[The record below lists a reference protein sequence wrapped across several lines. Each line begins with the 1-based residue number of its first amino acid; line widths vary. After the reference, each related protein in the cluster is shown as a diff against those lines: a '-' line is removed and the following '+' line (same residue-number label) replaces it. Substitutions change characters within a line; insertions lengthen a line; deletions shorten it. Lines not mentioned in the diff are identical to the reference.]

1 MKDPS
6 GAPCP
11 SSDCNSTDGFKQD
24 KKTGWGHCFVCDI
37 NRPPE
42 FTNEWMSNKLTDH
55 ITIEKINSELKTVGN
70 ISPPSDVARPFVS
83 RGFSEEAVKR
93 FKIDIAKDR
102 NQGYVAKYPMFDPAT
117 GEHVANKVR
126 LKVNRKDEGDGP
138 PFRIEGDFSRAGLFG
153 RHAFP
158 AGSAKTITVVEG
170 QDDAV
175 AAFQLTGS
183 KFPCVS
189 VHSASSALKD
199 VQKDFEYLN
208 SFDNIVFAFDN
219 DEEGNKAAK
228 ACAGAGFPLGK
239 VKVLSLRKHK
249 DANEYLKA
257 KDFDSF
263 NKEWWQAPSFK
274 PDGLVFAKDMIEDI
288 LNRPSPFAVEYPW
301 DGMNQMTYGARISE
315 AILFMADTGVGKSS
329 ILREI
334 AYKIMRDE
342 KVKEKGYGIG
352 MLFLEEPIADTALG
366 LMSIHAGK
374 PYHLPDTEKTAEEL
388 RKVHQEVLGDD
399 RVILY
404 DSFGSNDT
412 KIILDKIRHM
422 SAMGAKYIFLDHLSL
437 LESETEGDERLML
450 DKFSKDLKT
459 LTIELDICVICVIHT
474 NRQGQAR
481 SSAGPEKVANTHIIL
496 EREKEDPD
504 EWRRNVVKIT
514 IKKNRFSGR
523 TGPACYLHF
532 DATKNRMVEL
542 DYEGVQRYEN
552 GGTLREDEQW

>member
-1 MKDPS
+1 MKDPQGS
-6 GAPCP
+6 PCP
-11 SSDCNSTDGFKQD
+11 SDDCPSTDGFKQD
-24 KKTGWGHCFVCDI
+24 KKTGWGHCFVCSI

-42 FTNEWMSNKLTDH
+42 FTNEWMSKNLSNHTMVD
-55 ITIEKINSELKTVGN
+55 EKVKPTKSVGN
-70 ISPPSDVARPFVS
+70 ISPISEVARPFVS
-83 RGFSEEAVKR
+83 RGFSEEVVKR
-93 FKIDIAKDR
+93 YKVDIAKDR
-102 NQGYVAKYPMFDPAT
+102 SQGYVAKYPMFDPVT
-117 GEHVANKVR
+117 DEHISNKVR

-158 AGSAKTITVVEG
+158 AGSAKSITVVEG
-170 QDDAV
+170 QDDAL
-175 AAFQLTGS
+175 AAHQLTGA
-183 KFPCVS
+183 KYPCVS
-189 VHSASSALKD
+189 VHSASSALAD
-199 VQKDFEYLN
+199 VKKDFEYLN
-208 SFDNIVFAFDN
+208 SFPEIVFAFDN
-219 DEEGNKAAK
+219 DEEGQKAAK

-239 VKVLSLRKHK
+239 VRILTLRKHK

-257 KDFDSF
+257 KDGEAF
-263 NKEWWQAPSFK
+263 NKEWWQAPVFK

-288 LNRPSPFAVEYPW
+288 INRPSPFAVEYPW

-388 RKVHQEVLGDD
+388 RKVHKEILGDD

-496 EREKEDPD
+496 ERDKEDAD
-504 EWRRNVVKIT
+504 EWRRNIVKVT
-514 IKKNRFSGR
+514 IKKNRFSGK
-523 TGPACYLHF
+523 TGPACYLRF
-532 DATKNRMVEL
+532 DTETNRLKEL
-542 DYEGVQRYEN
+542 KHEEIQRYEQ
-552 GGTLREDEQW
+552 GGTMKEDEIW